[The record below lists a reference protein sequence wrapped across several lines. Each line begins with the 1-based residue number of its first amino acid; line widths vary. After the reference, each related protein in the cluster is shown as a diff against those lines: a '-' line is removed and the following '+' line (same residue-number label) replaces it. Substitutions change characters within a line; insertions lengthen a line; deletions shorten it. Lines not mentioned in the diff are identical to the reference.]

1 MTNFNKRICFNIN
14 VPVCPTY
21 GTRFKDLC
29 LSFFSPLSPA
39 TPLCCSEPASRCRT
53 ESGVHHCACPPWGNT
68 IFLRVPRWVPA
79 LSQFCDK
86 NERSDLVSYGCPCWI
101 CLILLVWQKAEFMWR
116 VLFFFFSP
124 VVKTLEDSHLYPAV
138 CLFEVS
144 GNTLSLRLVNVSKI
158 WSELD
163 NGRWGYSGRLDS
175 LTCTYA
181 MWSHTAPFCRKT
193 GGKALRAVL
202 HYFFLLSTI
211 FNIFFHCKAM
221 ALVLRC
227 NSERPLFVWSCCSE
241 ERSTQWPTAVLC
253 TKHSC

>member
-116 VLFFFFSP
+116 VLFFFFFPRGEDTRRLSP
-124 VVKTLEDSHLYPAV
+124 LPSCMSFWSQWEYIIAETCECFQNLIRTGQWA
-138 CLFEVS
+138 
-144 GNTLSLRLVNVSKI
+144 LRL
-158 WSELD
+158 
-163 NGRWGYSGRLDS
+163 
-175 LTCTYA
+175 
-181 MWSHTAPFCRKT
+181 FRKT
-193 GGKALRAVL
+193 WQPDMHICNVIP
-202 HYFFLLSTI
+202 YSSFL
-211 FNIFFHCKAM
+211 
-221 ALVLRC
+221 
-227 NSERPLFVWSCCSE
+227 
-241 ERSTQWPTAVLC
+241 
-253 TKHSC
+253 

>member
-1 MTNFNKRICFNIN
+1 MALCVLHMGPGLRIF
-14 VPVCPTY
+14 VS
-21 GTRFKDLC
+21 L
-29 LSFFSPLSPA
+29 FFPSVTCHPPLLQR
-39 TPLCCSEPASRCRT
+39 TCVQVQNRKWCSS
-53 ESGVHHCACPPWGNT
+53 
-68 IFLRVPRWVPA
+68 LRVSTLGKHHLPSCA
-79 LSQFCDK
+79 K
-86 NERSDLVSYGCPCWI
+86 VSACTVTV
-101 CLILLVWQKAEFMWR
+101 LWQKWKIRSGFLWMPLLDMPNFVGLTEGWVHVTCF
-116 VLFFFFSP
+116 VFFFFSP

-163 NGRWGYSGRLDS
+163 SGHWGYSGRLDS

-193 GGKALRAVL
+193 SGKALRAVL

-211 FNIFFHCKAM
+211 FNIFFHRKAM

>member
-1 MTNFNKRICFNIN
+1 MSLCVLHMGPGLRIF
-14 VPVCPTY
+14 VS
-21 GTRFKDLC
+21 L
-29 LSFFSPLSPA
+29 FF
-39 TPLCCSEPASRCRT
+39 PLCHLPPPFAAANLRPGAEQKVVFITAR
-53 ESGVHHCACPPWGNT
+53 VHPGETPSSFVCQGECLHCHSFVTKMKDQTWFPMD
-68 IFLRVPRWVPA
+68 A
-79 LSQFCDK
+79 LAG
-86 NERSDLVSYGCPCWI
+86 Y
-101 CLILLVWQKAEFMWR
+101 AEFCWSDR
-116 VLFFFFSP
+116 SLSSCDVFFFFFSHG
-124 VVKTLEDSHLYPAV
+124 EDTRRLSHLYPAV

-163 NGRWGYSGRLDS
+163 SGHWGYSGRLDS

-193 GGKALRAVL
+193 SWESSESGSPL
-202 HYFFLLSTI
+202 FFLA
-211 FNIFFHCKAM
+211 FYYFQYFFHCKAM

-227 NSERPLFVWSCCSE
+227 NSEQPLFVWSCCSE